1 MIRRNTS
8 EEARKITFEI
18 TTMTPLP
25 VGEQVFI
32 SGNAEGLGDWNPSGL
47 PLAREDDFVW
57 SASIVLPAGRT
68 VEYKITR
75 GSWDTE
81 ECRVDG
87 AIPENYELSTGR
99 DRTVKH
105 QVHQWKDHRMSP
117 SRIAGD
123 YRVHDRVSSLC
134 LRYNRRVIIW
144 LPPSY
149 EQEPDRRYPVVYMHD
164 GQQVFDPATSTWNQ
178 DWEVDE
184 WCTKLIDEDRLQ
196 EIIVV
201 GIYST
206 DDRFVEYNPS
216 QMGPEYTRFV
226 VEELKPWIDRE
237 YRTLSGR
244 DHTVVAGASLGGS
257 ISFYM
262 AWTHPEVFCG
272 AACLSPA
279 FRFNDDQF
287 MLDAVRE
294 ADSVPD
300 LKIYLY
306 GGQGDE
312 LEQQLIAGM
321 REMAALLKGKGM
333 KKDRLLVVE
342 DPRAEHNEAAWAR
355 HTDHWLLYFFGK

>member
-1 MIRRNTS
+1 MSRKQAS
-8 EEARKITFEI
+8 EETRKIEFEI

-32 SGNAEGLGDWNPSGL
+32 SGNVDGLGNWNPSGF
-47 PLAREDDFVW
+47 PLARMDDFVW
-57 SASIVLPAGRT
+57 SAPIMLPAGKT
-68 VEYKITR
+68 IEYKITR

-81 ECRVDG
+81 ETLADET
-87 AIPENYELSTGR
+87 IPENHELSTGR
-99 DRTVKH
+99 DRVVKH
-105 QVHQWKDHRMSP
+105 QVHHWKDHGMSG
-117 SRIAGD
+117 SNIAGE
-123 YRVHDRVSSLC
+123 YRVHDRVSSLY
-134 LRYNRRVIIW
+134 LRHDRRVIVW

-184 WCTKLIDEDRLQ
+184 WCTKLIDEDRLN

-216 QMGPEYTRFV
+216 QLGKEYTRFV
-226 VEELKPWIDRE
+226 IEELKPWIDKE
-237 YRTLSGR
+237 YRTLPDR
-244 DHTVVAGASLGGS
+244 DHTLVAGASLGGS

-262 AWTHPEVFCG
+262 AWTHPDVFFG

-279 FRFNDDQF
+279 FRFNDDQLI
-287 MLDAVRE
+287 LDLVGK
-294 ADSVPD
+294 ADTVPD
-300 LKIYLY
+300 LTIYLY
-306 GGQGDE
+306 CGQGDE
-312 LEQQLIAGM
+312 LERKLITGM
-321 REMAALLKGKGM
+321 REMAGLLKSKGM
-333 KKDRLLVVE
+333 KKDRLLVAE